1 MEISKCLSALALN
14 KLKVNLDI
22 GWLILNNSSLDDKQV
37 SHKQN
42 SDGNLFHSLHLTGKN
57 I

>member
-1 MEISKCLSALALN
+1 MEISKCLSTLALN
-14 KLKVNLDI
+14 KLKVNLEI
-22 GWLILNNSSLDDKQV
+22 GWLILINSSLDDKQV

-42 SDGNLFHSLHLTGKN
+42 SMVICSIHC